1 MEAVMTLPVFIRPE
15 AERDIADAQA
25 WYERQRQGLGNESL
39 LGVEEARDRISSTPN
54 MYAIVYRGLRACPIS
69 KFSYILYY
77 KVEARQIEVA
87 AVAHS
92 RRDAS
97 AWKSRA

>member
-1 MEAVMTLPVFIRPE
+1 MSLPLIIRPE
-15 AERDIADAQA
+15 AEQDIADAQR
-25 WYERQRQGLGNESL
+25 WYERERPGLGNEFL
-39 LGVEEARDRISSTPN
+39 LGVEEARDRVRSTPHL
-54 MYAIVYRGLRACPIS
+54 YAIVYRGLRACPIP

-77 KVEARQIEVA
+77 KVDPDHLEVV
-87 AVAHS
+87 AVVHS